1 VASRLLTSATRWKAS
16 PADPAGADKQRLITF
31 LLRNGVGCA
40 NAVPLRT
47 ITAKVRFSKSYSREA
62 LQHELIVPLRREG
75 RVFIGTSNRGVYLI
89 ESASDADATLSFYT
103 TRIRSELRHVRN
115 LKALTR
121 KYGIFDGFV
130 SSRSGDEE
138 LLMFFDESGTP
149 SLADIALQPFF
160 IVCGVVISRKSL
172 RKLNDRFE
180 FIAKRIGKP
189 LTFEFRSGALS
200 KTKYKTVLREL
211 AVEDYQWAAVS
222 FKKADLTSAG
232 FSTPTV
238 FYKYAYQFLVSD
250 LLNIAWGASLYFDE
264 YGGGAGSVFE
274 RQFIEYLRV
283 QNRGLPADR
292 IRSISSLR
300 SGQSRLIQL
309 ADLLAGVLKNKL
321 DGSFDLTNEVEE
333 KELWVRLFPPS

>member
-1 VASRLLTSATRWKAS
+1 
-16 PADPAGADKQRLITF
+16 
-31 LLRNGVGCA
+31 
-40 NAVPLRT
+40 
-47 ITAKVRFSKSYSREA
+47 
-62 LQHELIVPLRREG
+62 
-75 RVFIGTSNRGVYLI
+75 
-89 ESASDADATLSFYT
+89 
-103 TRIRSELRHVRN
+103 
-115 LKALTR
+115 
-121 KYGIFDGFV
+121 
-130 SSRSGDEE
+130 
-138 LLMFFDESGTP
+138 
-149 SLADIALQPFF
+149 
-160 IVCGVVISRKSL
+160 
-172 RKLNDRFE
+172 
-180 FIAKRIGKP
+180 
-189 LTFEFRSGALS
+189 
-200 KTKYKTVLREL
+200 L